1 VTALTLAQR
10 LGITPQDRQLRFDW
24 IALTD
29 RESALIRDAA
39 RYVEPYVDEI
49 VRKFYDHSFKFEA
62 FTKKLAEA
70 GSSRQRLETTQK
82 QYLRLLL
89 EAKFDD
95 AYFEHRLIVGA
106 VHARLHVEPRWNLGN
121 YGMYLQL
128 ITDVLSKKMKG
139 DKLRDTLLAFQKA
152 FTLDMT
158 LVIESYIQ
166 GLLDRLVSVNETLE
180 ASSNDLRTGS
190 NQAHI
195 ASREIATAI
204 QDIAKGATEQTMQ
217 MGALT
222 DEMRH
227 LTESIDAVAQGASD
241 QYGSVQVAREAA
253 DQVTESLA
261 NVAAAARDAAE
272 KGAGSLEAA
281 QEGMSSVQQ
290 TVDAMATIRGA
301 VLTTSAEIEELGK
314 RGTQIGAIVQ
324 VIDDIAS
331 QTNLLALNAAIEAAR
346 AGDQGRGFAVVAEN
360 VRSLAER
367 TAVATKEIGSL
378 ISAVQD
384 GTGRAVKAMSAS
396 VRDVE
401 TGASRAEQA
410 GAALSRIVD
419 SANEVSLEI
428 GKIAAASD
436 EIEGSAHS
444 LREVVEKVGVIGE
457 RMNTLAGEMRAASDR
472 AFSSITSVTAFSE
485 ESAAAS
491 EQVSA
496 SIEEV
501 SSQVG
506 VVNDLAQKLEAV
518 SLEMANFLDRWGNLT
533 NIKASLARA
542 A

>member
-1 VTALTLAQR
+1 MTSLTLVQR
-10 LGITPQDRQLRFDW
+10 LGITPEDRKLRFDW
-24 IALTD
+24 TTLTERD
-29 RESALIRDAA
+29 SQLIRDAA
-39 RYVEPYVDEI
+39 RYVAPAADDI
-49 VRKFYDHSFKFEA
+49 VRKFYDHSMKFEG
-62 FTKKLAEA
+62 FTSKLAEA
-70 GSSRQRLETTQK
+70 GSNRGRLEATQK
-82 QYLRLLL
+82 QYLLMLL
-89 EAKFDD
+89 EAKFDE
-95 AYFEHRLIVGA
+95 AYFEHRLVVGT

-128 ITDVLSKKMKG
+128 ITEVLSRKMKG
-139 DKLRDTLLAFQKA
+139 DTLRDTIMAFQKA

-166 GLLDRLVSVNETLE
+166 GLLDRLVNVNETLE
-180 ASSNDLRTGS
+180 ASSGELRTGA

-222 DEMRH
+222 DEMRT
-227 LTESIDAVAQGASD
+227 LSESIDAVASGAEE
-241 QYGSVQVAREAA
+241 QYGSVQVARDAA
-253 DQVTESLA
+253 DQVGDSLA
-261 NVAAAARDAAE
+261 NVAVAARGAAE
-272 KGAGSLEAA
+272 KGATSLEAA
-281 QEGMSSVQQ
+281 HDGMTSVQQ

-301 VLTTSAEIEELGK
+301 VLTTSTEIEELGK

-346 AGDQGRGFAVVAEN
+346 AGEQGRGFAVVAEN

-367 TAVATKEIGSL
+367 TAVATKEIGAL
-378 ISAVQD
+378 ISAVQQ
-384 GTGRAVKAMSAS
+384 GTDRAVKAMNAS

-401 TGASRAEQA
+401 TGAARAEQA
-410 GAALSRIVD
+410 GEALNRIVE
-419 SANEVSLEI
+419 SANDVSTEI
-428 GKIAAASD
+428 GRIAAASD
-436 EIEGSAHS
+436 EIEGSARS
-444 LREVVEKVGVIGE
+444 LKDVVEKVGVIGE
-457 RMNTLAGEMRAASDR
+457 RMNNLAGEMRSASER
-472 AFSSITSVTAFSE
+472 AFGSITSVTAFSE

-501 SSQVG
+501 TAQVG
-506 VVNDLAQKLEAV
+506 VVSDLAQKLETV
-518 SLEMANFLDRWGNLT
+518 SLEMGEFLTRWGNLT
-533 NIKASLARA
+533 NAKALAKA

>member
-1 VTALTLAQR
+1 MTSLTLVQR
-10 LGITPQDRQLRFDW
+10 LGITPEDRKLRFDW
-24 IALTD
+24 TTLSERD
-29 RESALIRDAA
+29 SQLIRDAA
-39 RYVEPYVDEI
+39 RFVAPAADDI
-49 VRKFYDHSFKFEA
+49 VRKFYDHSMKFEG
-62 FTKKLAEA
+62 FTTKLVEA
-70 GSSRQRLETTQK
+70 GSNRGRLEAGQK
-82 QYLRLLL
+82 QYLLMLL
-89 EAKFDD
+89 EAKFDE
-95 AYFEHRLIVGA
+95 AYFEYRLLVGT

-128 ITDVLSKKMKG
+128 ITDVLAKKLKG
-139 DKLRDTLLAFQKA
+139 DTLRDTILAFQKA

-166 GLLDRLVSVNETLE
+166 GLLDRLVDVNETLE
-180 ASSNDLRTGS
+180 VSSGELLTGA

-222 DEMRH
+222 DEMRS
-227 LTESIDAVAQGASD
+227 LSESIDAVATGAEE
-241 QYGSVQVAREAA
+241 QYGSVQVARDAA
-253 DQVTESLA
+253 DQVGDSLA
-261 NVAAAARDAAE
+261 NVAVAARGAAE
-272 KGAGSLEAA
+272 KGATSLEAA
-281 QEGMSSVQQ
+281 HDGMTSVQQ

-301 VLTTSAEIEELGK
+301 VLTTSTEIEELGK

-346 AGDQGRGFAVVAEN
+346 AGEQGRGFAVVAEN

-367 TAVATKEIGSL
+367 TAVATKEIGAL
-378 ISAVQD
+378 ISAVQQ
-384 GTGRAVKAMSAS
+384 GTDRAVKAMNAS

-401 TGASRAEQA
+401 TGAARAEQA
-410 GAALSRIVD
+410 GEALNRIVE
-419 SANEVSLEI
+419 SANDVTTEI
-428 GKIAAASD
+428 GRIAAASD
-436 EIEGSAHS
+436 EIEGSARS
-444 LREVVEKVGVIGE
+444 LKDVVEKVGVIGE
-457 RMNTLAGEMRAASDR
+457 RMNNLAGEMRSASER
-472 AFSSITSVTAFSE
+472 AFGSITSVTAFSE

-501 SSQVG
+501 TAQVG
-506 VVNDLAQKLEAV
+506 VVSDLAQKLETV
-518 SLEMANFLDRWGNLT
+518 SLEMGDFLTRWGNLT
-533 NIKASLARA
+533 NTKALAKA